1 MWYVWDEI
9 LPLDLENDN
18 KDAKFGQ
25 VRWTGT
31 KENEPEWFQVLDAK
45 RI

>member
-1 MWYVWDEI
+1 MWYIRGKI

-18 KDAKFGQ
+18 KDDKFGQ
-25 VRWTGT
+25 LRWTGT
-31 KENEPEWFQVLDAK
+31 KENEPEWSQVLAAK

>member
-1 MWYVWDEI
+1 MWYIRGEI
-9 LPLDLENDN
+9 LPLDLEND

-25 VRWTGT
+25 LRWTGT
-31 KENEPEWFQVLDAK
+31 KENEPEWFQFLDTK